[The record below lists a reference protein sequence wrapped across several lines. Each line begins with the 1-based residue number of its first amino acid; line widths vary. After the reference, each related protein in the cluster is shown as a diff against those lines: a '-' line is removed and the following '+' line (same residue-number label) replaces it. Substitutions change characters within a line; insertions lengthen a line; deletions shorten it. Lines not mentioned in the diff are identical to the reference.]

1 MTLMAQIICRHE
13 NITCDFVLWKTF
25 YNHPKEFHRIMEK
38 QFGPGAILYFRRLK
52 AALDHNNL
60 LNPGKLIGG

>member
-1 MTLMAQIICRHE
+1 MVSQSLA
-13 NITCDFVLWKTF
+13 
-25 YNHPKEFHRIMEK
+25 KEFHCIQEK

-60 LNPGKLIGG
+60 LNPGKIIGG